1 MSKELNI
8 KNTGFETPK
17 IYFDS
22 VEDAVFSSLQSE
34 KLKNST
40 SDPGYSIPEG
50 YFDRLEDEVLS
61 KIDKPETKVIS
72 LNTRKLLYT
81 ATSIAA
87 ILVLYFTLFS
97 KTERNTLDS
106 LDTEVV
112 EAYILEQE
120 IDSYELASLLTDEDI
135 DTINGDIFKEE
146 FNTDQLEEYIL
157 ENIELE
163 SIIEQ

>member
-17 IYFDS
+17 NYFDS

-50 YFDRLEDEVLS
+50 YFDSLEDEVLS

-146 FNTDQLEEYIL
+146 FNSDQLEEYIL

>member
-17 IYFDS
+17 NYFDS

-87 ILVLYFTLFS
+87 ILVLYFTLFN
-97 KTERNTLDS
+97 KTEPNTLDF

>member
-17 IYFDS
+17 NYFDS

-50 YFDRLEDEVLS
+50 YFDSLEDEVLS

>member
-17 IYFDS
+17 NYFDS

-50 YFDRLEDEVLS
+50 YFDSLEDKVLS

-87 ILVLYFTLFS
+87 ILVLYFTLFN
-97 KTERNTLDS
+97 KTEPNTLDF

>member
-17 IYFDS
+17 NYFDS
-22 VEDAVFSSLQSE
+22 VEDTVFSSLQSE

-50 YFDRLEDEVLS
+50 YFDSLEDEVLS

>member
-17 IYFDS
+17 NYFDS

>member
-50 YFDRLEDEVLS
+50 YFDSLEDEVLS

-146 FNTDQLEEYIL
+146 FNSDQLEEYIL

>member
-17 IYFDS
+17 NYFDS

-50 YFDRLEDEVLS
+50 YFDSLEDKVLS